1 MPNDCV
7 TYQKSGCFSNLIVD
21 YLNQKEKLQPLYN
34 RFPTLE
40 NFKFQIEEKKQIF
53 SLDRRQILVNTL
65 TEQYK
70 ILSHLRK
77 RLLILSN

>member
-40 NFKFQIEEKKQIF
+40 NFKFQIFKVLYSITVYTRIRIMCQ
-53 SLDRRQILVNTL
+53 
-65 TEQYK
+65 
-70 ILSHLRK
+70 
-77 RLLILSN
+77 